1 MRTVSNCL
9 VMAFS
14 QFVVVVSVFLAKA
27 PKLANAQTNIF
38 SYIATYIFTN
48 IIFLGLVDLIILLFL
63 WFILILKA
71 LWTVFCSESC
81 LQCFIMLKFSEETS

>member
-38 SYIATYIFTN
+38 SYIATYIITNIYTFTN
-48 IIFLGLVDLIILLFL
+48 YIYMSTNDL
-63 WFILILKA
+63 A
-71 LWTVFCSESC
+71 P
-81 LQCFIMLKFSEETS
+81 